1 MRAYKEYLKVI
12 EDCGWKVNVM
22 DSEIEIETWSPAGE
36 DLVEYLR
43 KDIDIYEQVSVIAEN
58 FDVDE
63 HAEMWIEFRGT
74 RGVPSSISELV
85 KDAEAIEDMYSILA
99 AELLKKKQEIE
110 RRRRK
115 AV

>member
-22 DSEIEIETWSPAGE
+22 DEEIEIENWSPEGE
-36 DLVEYLR
+36 DLVLYLR
-43 KDIDIYEQVSVIAEN
+43 KDIDIYEQVCDISLN

-63 HAEMWIEFRGT
+63 HVEVYVNIRGT
-74 RGVPSSISELV
+74 RGVPSSISALV
-85 KDAEAIEDMYSILA
+85 KDAEEIEDMYSILA
-99 AELLKKKQEIE
+99 AKLLKKKQEIE

>member
-1 MRAYKEYLKVI
+1 MSKDNMSKYKRYLKAI

-22 DSEIEIETWSPAGE
+22 GSEIEIENWSPAGE
-36 DLVEYLR
+36 NLVEYLR

-74 RGVPSSISELV
+74 RGVPYSISVLV
-85 KDAEAIEDMYSILA
+85 KDAEAIKDMYLELA
-99 AELLKKKQEIE
+99 AELLNI
-110 RRRRK
+110 
-115 AV
+115 